1 MIKLSDYIFE
11 FLEEKG
17 IRHAF
22 MLPGGGAMHLDDS
35 LGKSGMEY
43 VCFLHEQ
50 GAAIAAEAYGQYT
63 NTPGLL
69 LVTSGPGATNAIT
82 GVTAG
87 WIDSTPM
94 FVISGQS
101 KRSDLVGDK
110 QVRQIGSQE
119 VQIIPMVTPITKYA
133 VQILEPEEIRY
144 HLERAYYEATS
155 GRKGPVWLDI
165 PLDVQASMI
174 NVNMLRSFYK
184 ETSFDNEK
192 KDITCEVESII
203 KKIYSARKPLILAG
217 NGIISA
223 GCEDAFYRMIEHLN
237 IPVQTTWKAIDL
249 MWEEHPLY
257 AGHPGTLGERGA
269 NFIIQECDLLIS
281 LGARLDSS
289 ITAFNEENFAP
300 KAEKIVIDIDE
311 AELNKFTMKINMTV
325 CCDVGFFLRT
335 LNEKLDKNQ
344 EENQRG
350 ARFEQWTDY
359 CNAVRAKYP
368 VILPDYAKKEK
379 FVDGYYFTGV
389 LSDMLEENEII
400 VPESAGVTTEATI
413 QAFKSKRGQHMKHAA
428 GLGSMGFALPYSIG
442 ACLAYGKRRT
452 IAIDGDGAFQLNIQE
467 LETLHRLQLPIKFF
481 IWNNQGYASIRGMQ
495 RNNFKGH
502 YVASDEASGLTIPN
516 ISKVAEAYGLQT
528 FRIFNNSEVAST
540 IQKVLETDEPVI
552 CEVMVD
558 PDEIVMPKVQSRVG
572 ENGQMIPGRLEDM
585 WPYLDEET
593 IDGCSSRTGY

>member
-11 FLEEKG
+11 YLESRG
-17 IRHAF
+17 IKQAF

-50 GAAIAAEAYGQYT
+50 GAAIAAEAYGQHT
-63 NTPGLL
+63 NMPGLL

-94 FVISGQS
+94 FIISGQS

-110 QVRQIGSQE
+110 GVRQIGSQE
-119 VQIIPMVTPITKYA
+119 VQIVPMITPITKYA
-133 VQILEPEEIRY
+133 VQILNPAEIKY
-144 HLERAYYEATS
+144 HLDRAFYEATN

-174 NVNMLRSFYK
+174 EPDELEGFQA
-184 ETSFDNEK
+184 ETVSGNGQADVPFDMEN
-192 KDITCEVESII
+192 IV
-203 KKIYSARKPLILAG
+203 KKIKSAKKPLILAG

-223 GCEDAFYRMIEHLN
+223 GCEETFYETADYLGF
-237 IPVQTTWKAIDL
+237 PVQTTWKSIDL
-249 MWEEHPLY
+249 MWEDHALY
-257 AGHPGTLGERGA
+257 AGHPGTLGDRGA
-269 NFIIQECDLLIS
+269 NYIIQECDLLLS

-300 KAEKIVIDIDE
+300 QAEKIVVDIDE
-311 AELNKFTMKINMTV
+311 AELNKFTMKIDVPV
-325 CCDVGFFLRT
+325 CSDIGIFLKT
-335 LNEKLDKNQ
+335 LNERLAK
-344 EENQRG
+344 
-350 ARFEQWTDY
+350 EQWGDEH
-359 CNAVRAKYP
+359 RAELEKWKAHCKAIRAEYP
-368 VILPDYAKKEK
+368 VILPEYAQKEQY
-379 FVDGYYFTGV
+379 VDGYYFTGI

-413 QAFKSKRGQHMKHAA
+413 QAFRSKKGQHMKHAA

-442 ACLAYGKRRT
+442 ACLAHGRRRT
-452 IAIDGDGAFQLNIQE
+452 VAIDGDGAFQLNIQE
-467 LETLHRLQLPIKFF
+467 LETLHRLQLPVKFF

-502 YVASDEASGLTIPN
+502 YVASDAASGLTIPH
-516 ISKVAEAYGLQT
+516 ILEVAQAYGLST
-528 FRIFNNSEVAST
+528 FRIENNKEIAETVA
-540 IQKVLETDEPVI
+540 QVLKTDGPVI

-558 PDEIVMPKVQSRVG
+558 PDEVVMPKVQSQMG
-572 ENGQMIPGRLEDM
+572 ENGQMIPGKLEDM
-585 WPYLDEET
+585 WPFIGEK
-593 IDGCSSRTGY
+593 